1 MNTPN
6 SNVPLYIRLAQII
19 MGLLAFF
26 FILYIGRSVLVPVI
40 FATILAILLNP
51 LVNYLHRKKINR
63 IIAITIALLLAII
76 VVASLVYFIVS
87 QMAMF
92 SSSMPQL
99 QEGFKRMGNDVLGWV
114 ASTFNISNEK
124 IGIWVQTMKGGTMNN
139 SGVIIGQTVSGISN
153 LFAFIFLLPVYIF
166 MILFYKPLL
175 LEFIARLFDK
185 QKHNMVAE
193 VLLESKTLIQ
203 SYLLG
208 LLVETLIVAV
218 LNSIGLLLLG
228 VHYALLIGILGA
240 ILNIIPYIGGL
251 VAITLPVIMTLA
263 TQNTTAAIYVII
275 VYTIIQFV
283 DNNLIVPRIVAS
295 KVRMNALVSLIVV
308 LTGGALWGIPGMF
321 LSIPLTAI
329 AKVIFDRVE
338 GLKPFGF
345 LIGDNQPEITK
356 VIFNFGRVRLR
367 KTTTTTTTTS
377 VKTDTKAV
385 SNVP

>member
-1 MNTPN
+1 MNTPV
-6 SNVPLYIRLAQII
+6 SNVPLYVRLAQIT

-26 FILYIGRSVLVPVI
+26 FILYVGRSVLVPLI

-51 LVNYLHRKKINR
+51 LVNFLCRKKISR
-63 IIAITIALLLAII
+63 LLAIGISLLLAII
-76 VVASLVYFIVS
+76 LVAALVYFIAS

-99 QEGFKRMGNDVLGWV
+99 QDSFQKMIRDVLKWV
-114 ASTFNISNEK
+114 STTFNISPSK
-124 IGIWVQTMKGGTMNN
+124 IATWAKTMKDGTMNN
-139 SGVIIGQTVSGISN
+139 SGVIIGQTISGISN
-153 LFAFIFLLPVYIF
+153 LFAFLFLLPVYIF

-175 LEFIARLFDK
+175 LEFIARLFKRD
-185 QKHNMVAE
+185 QHHMVAE

-203 SYLLG
+203 SYLFG
-208 LLVETLIVAV
+208 LLVETIIVAV

-228 VHYALLIGILGA
+228 VHYAILIGILGA

-251 VAITLPVIMTLA
+251 VAIALPVIMALA
-263 TQNTTAAIYVII
+263 TQSSGAAVYVII

-321 LSIPLTAI
+321 LSIPVTAI
-329 AKVIFDRVE
+329 AKVIFDRVD
-338 GLKPFGF
+338 GLTAFGF
-345 LIGDNQPEITK
+345 LIGDNQPEIGK
-356 VIFNFGRVRLR
+356 VIFNFGRVKR
-367 KTTTTTTTTS
+367 KQGIKPAAS
-377 VKTDTKAV
+377 SIGQKT
-385 SNVP
+385 

>member
-1 MNTPN
+1 
-6 SNVPLYIRLAQII
+6 
-19 MGLLAFF
+19 
-26 FILYIGRSVLVPVI
+26 VLVPVI

-63 IIAITIALLLAII
+63 IMSISMALLLAII

-99 QEGFKRMGNDVLGWV
+99 QEGFKRMGNDVLNWV
-114 ASTFNISNEK
+114 ATTFNISNEK

-185 QKHNMVAE
+185 QKHHMVAE

-203 SYLLG
+203 SYLFG

-251 VAITLPVIMTLA
+251 VAITLPVVMTLA

-275 VYTIIQFV
+275 VYSIIQFV

-367 KTTTTTTTTS
+367 KTT
-377 VKTDTKAV
+377 VKADTKAI

>member
-1 MNTPN
+1 MNTPV
-6 SNVPLYIRLAQII
+6 SNVPLYVRLAQIT

-26 FILYIGRSVLVPVI
+26 FILYVGRSVLVPFI

-51 LVNYLHRKKINR
+51 LVNFLCRKKITR
-63 IIAITIALLLAII
+63 LLAIGLSLLLAII
-76 VVASLVYFIVS
+76 LVAALVYFIAS
-87 QMAMF
+87 QMAKF

-99 QEGFKRMGNDVLGWV
+99 QDSFQKMIRDVLKWV
-114 ASTFNISNEK
+114 STTFNISPSK
-124 IGIWVQTMKGGTMNN
+124 IATWAKTMKDGTMNN
-139 SGVIIGQTVSGISN
+139 SGVIIGQTISGITN

-175 LEFIARLFDK
+175 LEFIARLFK
-185 QKHNMVAE
+185 KEQHHMVAE

-203 SYLLG
+203 SYLFG
-208 LLVETLIVAV
+208 LLVETIIVAV

-228 VHYALLIGILGA
+228 VHYAILIGILGA

-251 VAITLPVIMTLA
+251 VAIALPVIMALA
-263 TQNTTAAIYVII
+263 SQSSAAAVYVII

-321 LSIPLTAI
+321 LSIPVTAI
-329 AKVIFDRVE
+329 AKVIFDRVD
-338 GLKPFGF
+338 GLNAFGF
-345 LIGDNQPEITK
+345 LIGDNQPEIGK
-356 VIFNFGRVRLR
+356 VIFNFGRVKR
-367 KTTTTTTTTS
+367 KQGIKPAAS
-377 VKTDTKAV
+377 SIGQKT
-385 SNVP
+385 